1 MKKRAVV
8 FAGQGAQFVGM
19 GKDLAA
25 AFPECQALYDRAGA
39 ALGFDLARLSAEGP
53 IEELT
58 KSHNCQPAIFVASV
72 ACYTAL
78 RKLAPE
84 LVFCGTAGLSLGEWT
99 ALHAA
104 GVLSFEDAVKILKA
118 RGAFM
123 QEACDARPGS
133 MVSVMGLAL
142 PELEKVCAAA
152 GVQIANLNSPD
163 QTVLSGEKD
172 KIVEAEKL
180 AQAAG
185 AKRTVPLTVAGAF
198 HSALMAPAAAKL
210 EQVLAGVTF
219 HAPSLPVVS
228 NVTGMPHGTSDEIRR
243 AMVSQVTSSVRWVSD
258 IEWFRQQGVTEYV
271 ECGPGKV
278 LSGLIKRIDKDASS
292 QSIQDCATLDKAVAA
307 IKAQP

>member
-1 MKKRAVV
+1 MKKRAIV

-25 AFPECQALYDRAGA
+25 AHPECRDLYERASA
-39 ALGFDLARLSAEGP
+39 ALGFDLAKLSAEGP

-78 RKLAPE
+78 RKLVPDLA
-84 LVFCGTAGLSLGEWT
+84 LAGAAGLSLGEWT

-104 GVLSFEDAVKILKA
+104 GVLSFEDTVRILKA

-123 QEACDARPGS
+123 QQACDERPGG
-133 MVSVMGLAL
+133 MVSVMGLPV

-152 GVQIANLNSPD
+152 GVQIANLNSPE
-163 QTVLSGEKD
+163 QTVLSGDKA

-185 AKRTVPLTVAGAF
+185 AKKTVPLTVAGAF
-198 HSALMAPAAAKL
+198 HSALMATAAAKL
-210 EQVLAGVTF
+210 EQTLAGVTF
-219 HAPSLPVVS
+219 KTPAMPVLS
-228 NVTGMPHGTSDEIRR
+228 NATGLPHGTPEDIKR
-243 AMVSQVTSSVRWVSD
+243 AMVSQVTSSVRWVAD
-258 IEWFRQQGVTEYV
+258 IEWFRRDGVTEYV

-278 LSGLIKRIDKDASS
+278 LSGLIKRIDKDASLLNV
-292 QSIQDCATLDKAVAA
+292 QDCPTLDKTVATL
-307 IKAQP
+307 KTQV